1 MHAYITRIAEK
12 ALGKALARSPV
23 TAILGPRQCGKS
35 TLAREFLRR
44 SGEST
49 VYLDLQNRSHRNMLA
64 EPELFFEEH
73 QDDLVCLDEIQH
85 IPEFFSV
92 LRSEVDRNR
101 RPGRFLILGSATR
114 DLIHQ
119 SSESL
124 AGRIA
129 LLDLTPFLFPE
140 VESAAKSNTFWLRGG
155 FPDSLLAADNEESFD
170 WRLDF
175 IRTFLERDIPAL
187 GFSIPAKVM
196 ERLWLLLSHVHGQV
210 INYSKL
216 ADAADIS
223 VPTLKKYIG
232 VLESTYM
239 LRVLPPCEAN
249 LKKRLIKSPK
259 VYLRDSGILHALQH
273 IESFDNLLANPV
285 VGFSWEGMVIE
296 QIIAMLPRWRP
307 SFLQTSN
314 GAEIDLIME
323 KGNRLR
329 VFEFKASKAPKPG
342 RGFWTL
348 LESLKPEMAA
358 VVSPVGKPYLYRQGV
373 SVENLHSLGQI
384 LLTD

>member
-1 MHAYITRIAEK
+1 MHAYIIRIAEK
-12 ALGKALARSPV
+12 ALAKALARAPV

-35 TLAREFLRR
+35 TLAREFLRK
-44 SGEST
+44 SGDSA
-49 VYLDLQNRSHRNMLA
+49 VYLDLQNRSHRNMLT

-73 QDDLVCLDEIQH
+73 QDNLICLDEIQY

-92 LRSEVDRNR
+92 IRSEVDRNR
-101 RPGRFLILGSATR
+101 RPGRFLILGSASQ

-129 LLDLTPFLFPE
+129 LLDLTPFLFSE
-140 VESAAKSNTFWLRGG
+140 VESISKSNKFWLRGG
-155 FPDSLLAADNEESFD
+155 FPDSLLASDNESSFD
-170 WRLDF
+170 WRQDF

-187 GFSIPAKVM
+187 GLTIPAKVM
-196 ERLWLLLSHVHGQV
+196 ERLWLLLSHIHGQV

-232 VLESTYM
+232 ILESTYM

-259 VYLRDSGILHALQH
+259 VYLRDSGILHALQR
-273 IESFDNLLANPV
+273 IETFSDLLAHPV

-296 QIIAMLPRWRP
+296 QIVTMMPRWRP

-314 GAEIDLIME
+314 GAEIDLVME
-323 KGNRLR
+323 KGNRKR
-329 VFEFKASKAPKPG
+329 VFEFKASKAPKPR
-342 RGFWTL
+342 RGFWSL
-348 LESLKPEMAA
+348 LETLSPEMASI
-358 VVSPVGKPYLYRQGV
+358 VSPVDRPYTYRQDV
-373 SVENLHSLGQI
+373 RVENLHSLGQM
-384 LLTD
+384 LLAD

>member
-1 MHAYITRIAEK
+1 MHAYITRIAED
-12 ALGKALARSPV
+12 ALGKALRRSPV
-23 TAILGPRQCGKS
+23 TAVLGPRQCGKS
-35 TLAREFLRR
+35 TLAREFLRK
-44 SGEST
+44 SGDSA
-49 VYLDLQNRSHRNMLA
+49 VYLDLQNRSHRNMLE

-73 QDDLVCLDEIQH
+73 QDDLICLDEIQYM
-85 IPEFFSV
+85 PEFFSV

-140 VESAAKSNTFWLRGG
+140 VESITKSNTFWLRGG
-155 FPDSLLAADNEESFD
+155 FPDSLFAADNEESFD
-170 WRLDF
+170 WRQDF
-175 IRTFLERDIPAL
+175 IRTFLERDVPAL
-187 GFSIPAKVM
+187 GLAIPSKVM
-196 ERLWLLLSHVHGQV
+196 ERLWLLLSHIHGQI

-223 VPTLKKYIG
+223 VPTLKKYMA
-232 VLESTYM
+232 VLENTYM

-259 VYLRDSGILHALQH
+259 VYLRDSGILHALH
-273 IESFDNLLANPV
+273 RIETFSELLAHPV
-285 VGFSWEGMVIE
+285 VGFSWEGIVIE
-296 QIIAMLPRWRP
+296 QIVALMPRWRP

-323 KGNRLR
+323 KGNRMR

-348 LESLKPEMAA
+348 LETLKPETGAI
-358 VVSPVGKPYLYRQGV
+358 VSPVDQPYTYRQGV
-373 SVENLHSLGQI
+373 RVENLHSLTQM
-384 LLTD
+384 LPSD

>member
-1 MHAYITRIAEK
+1 MHAYVVRIAEK
-12 ALGKALARSPV
+12 ALAEALARSPV

-35 TLAREFLRR
+35 TLAREYLRK
-44 SGEST
+44 SGDSA

-73 QDDLVCLDEIQH
+73 QDNLICLDEIQY

-92 LRSEVDRNR
+92 IRSEVDRNR
-101 RPGRFLILGSATR
+101 RPGRFLILGSASQ

-140 VESAAKSNTFWLRGG
+140 VESISKSNKFWLRGG
-155 FPDSLLAADNEESFD
+155 FPDSLLAPGNESSFD
-170 WRLDF
+170 WRQDF

-187 GFSIPAKVM
+187 GLTIPSKVM
-196 ERLWLLLSHVHGQV
+196 ERLWLLLSHIHGQV

-232 VLESTYM
+232 ILESTYM

-259 VYLRDSGILHALQH
+259 VYLRDSGILHALQR
-273 IESFDNLLANPV
+273 IETFSDLLAHPV
-285 VGFSWEGMVIE
+285 VGFSWKGMVIE
-296 QIIAMLPRWRP
+296 QIVTMMPRWRP

-314 GAEIDLIME
+314 GAEIDLVME
-323 KGNRLR
+323 KGNRKR
-329 VFEFKASKAPKPG
+329 VFEFKASKAPKPR
-342 RGFWTL
+342 RGFWSL
-348 LESLKPEMAA
+348 LETLSPEMASI
-358 VVSPVGKPYLYRQGV
+358 VSPVDRPYTYRQGV
-373 SVENLHSLGQI
+373 RVENLHSLGQM
-384 LLTD
+384 LLAD

>member
-12 ALGKALARSPV
+12 ALDTALARSPV

-35 TLAREFLRR
+35 TLAREFLRK
-44 SGEST
+44 SVESST
-49 VYLDLQNRSHRNMLA
+49 YLDLQNRSHRNMLA

-73 QDDLVCLDEIQH
+73 QDDLICLDEIQH

-101 RPGRFLILGSATR
+101 RPGRFLILGSASR

-140 VESAAKSNTFWLRGG
+140 VESITKTNEFWLKGG

-170 WRLDF
+170 WRQDF

-187 GFSIPAKVM
+187 GLTIPSKVM
-196 ERLWLLLSHVHGQV
+196 ERLWLLLSHIHGQIV
-210 INYSKL
+210 NYSKL

-223 VPTLKKYIG
+223 VPTLKRYMCI
-232 VLESTYM
+232 LESTYM
-239 LRVLPPCEAN
+239 LRLLPPCEAN

-259 VYLRDSGILHALQH
+259 VYLRDSGILHTLQR
-273 IESFDNLLANPV
+273 IGTFSELLAHPV

-296 QIIAMLPRWRP
+296 QIVAMMPRWRP

-323 KGNRLR
+323 KGNRMK

-342 RGFWTL
+342 RGFWSL
-348 LESLKPEMAA
+348 LESLKPETG
-358 VVSPVGKPYLYRQGV
+358 VIVSPVDQPYMYRQSV
-373 SVENLHSLGQI
+373 RVENLYSLGQI
-384 LLTD
+384 LSAD

>member
-1 MHAYITRIAEK
+1 MHAYVVRIAEK
-12 ALGKALARSPV
+12 ALAEALARSPV

-35 TLAREFLRR
+35 TLAREYLRK
-44 SGEST
+44 SGDSA

-73 QDDLVCLDEIQH
+73 QDNLICLDEIQY

-92 LRSEVDRNR
+92 IRSEVDRNR
-101 RPGRFLILGSATR
+101 RPGRFLILGSASQ

-140 VESAAKSNTFWLRGG
+140 VESISKSNKFWLRGG
-155 FPDSLLAADNEESFD
+155 FPDSLLAPGNESSFD
-170 WRLDF
+170 WRQDF

-187 GFSIPAKVM
+187 GLTIPSKVM
-196 ERLWLLLSHVHGQV
+196 ERLWLLLSHIHGQV

-232 VLESTYM
+232 ILESTYM

-259 VYLRDSGILHALQH
+259 VYLRDSGILHALQR
-273 IESFDNLLANPV
+273 IETFSDLLAHPV

-296 QIIAMLPRWRP
+296 QIVTMMPRWRP

-314 GAEIDLIME
+314 GAEIDLVME
-323 KGNRLR
+323 KGNRKR
-329 VFEFKASKAPKPG
+329 VFEFKASKAPKPR
-342 RGFWTL
+342 RGFWSL
-348 LESLKPEMAA
+348 LETLSPEMASI
-358 VVSPVGKPYLYRQGV
+358 VSPVDRPYTYRQGV
-373 SVENLHSLGQI
+373 RVENLHSLGQM
-384 LLTD
+384 LLAD

>member
-12 ALGKALARSPV
+12 ALAKALNRSPV
-23 TAILGPRQCGKS
+23 TVILGPRQCGKS
-35 TLAREFLRR
+35 TLAREFLRK

-49 VYLDLQNRSHRNMLA
+49 VYLDLQNRSHRNMLT

-73 QDDLVCLDEIQH
+73 QNDLICLDEIQH

-119 SSESL
+119 TSESL

-129 LLDLTPFLFPE
+129 LLDLTPFLFTE
-140 VESAAKSNTFWLRGG
+140 VESITKTSTLWLRGG
-155 FPDSLLAADNEESFD
+155 FPDSLLATDNEDSFA

-175 IRTFLERDIPAL
+175 IRTFLERDIPEL
-187 GFSIPAKVM
+187 GLKIPSKVM
-196 ERLWLLLSHVHGQV
+196 ERLWLLLSHIHGQV

-216 ADAADIS
+216 AGSADIS
-223 VPTLKKYIG
+223 VLTLKKYMG

-239 LRVLPPCEAN
+239 LRILPPCEAN
-249 LKKRLIKSPK
+249 MKKRLIKSPK
-259 VYLRDSGILHALQH
+259 VYLRDSGILHALQR
-273 IESFDNLLANPV
+273 IETFDDLLAHPV
-285 VGFSWEGMVIE
+285 VGFSWEGMAIE
-296 QIIAMLPRWRP
+296 QITAMLPRWRP

-323 KGNRLR
+323 KGNRVR
-329 VFEFKASKAPKPG
+329 IFEFKASKAPKPE
-342 RGFWTL
+342 RGFWAL
-348 LESLKPEMAA
+348 LETLKPEM
-358 VVSPVGKPYLYRQGV
+358 VVIVSPVDQPYTYRQGV
-373 SVENLHSLGQI
+373 RVENLHSLGQM
-384 LLTD
+384 LLSD